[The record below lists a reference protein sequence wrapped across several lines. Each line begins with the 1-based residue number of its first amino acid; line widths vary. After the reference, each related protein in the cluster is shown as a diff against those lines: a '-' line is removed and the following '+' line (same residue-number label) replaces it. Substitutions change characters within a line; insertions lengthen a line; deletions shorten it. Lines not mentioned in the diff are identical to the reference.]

1 MPKFSI
7 DFSEDMKEL
16 MKNLGIETV
25 FSPDKDLSPM
35 VGEMNNDNTEI
46 SKINHKVKFDVDENG
61 IEGAAVTAV
70 EISFRTIST

>member
-7 DFSEDMKEL
+7 DFSEDVKEL
-16 MKNLGIETV
+16 MKDIGIETV
-25 FSPDKDLSPM
+25 FSNEKDLSPM
-35 VGEMNNDNTEI
+35 VGEANNDNIEI

>member
-16 MKNLGIETV
+16 LKNIGIETV
-25 FSPDKDLSPM
+25 FSQEKDLTPM
-35 VGEMNNDNTEI
+35 VGEQNSNVEI

>member
-16 MKNLGIETV
+16 MKNIGIETV
-25 FSPDKDLSPM
+25 FSPEKDLSPM
-35 VGEMNNDNTEI
+35 VGEMNNNVEI